1 MSLLARRVVTRYTQ
15 MKMASLQAGLEDAFQ
30 RLEKAIDAHDRLE
43 RIHGPKGEPD
53 MAFTRLGGT
62 ISILV
67 KLKGSRKRP
76 TKITGNGDTLDAALE
91 DLVRGLDMWAE
102 AIA

>member
-1 MSLLARRVVTRYTQ
+1 
-15 MKMASLQAGLEDAFQ
+15 MKMASLQASLEEAFR
-30 RLEKAIDAHDRLE
+30 RLEKAIDAHNRLE
-43 RIHGPKGEPD
+43 RVNGPQGEPD
-53 MAFTRLGGT
+53 MRYSRLGGT

-91 DLVRGLDMWAE
+91 DLVNGLDTWAE